1 MATCYSATMDETAQ
15 AVPTLPSPARTLSI
29 GVTGHREG
37 NREFAASRQKI
48 EGTLTRLLGSISE
61 SLQSEAEPH
70 AAGLRIVTNLANGSD
85 LLAAT
90 IAQNMGIDVQAPL
103 PAGRDLNLALNCLHP
118 DWKLAR
124 EIAVGG
130 TPEDPEELRNWRALN
145 AAMDEARCFELADQD
160 EALLGYLDRLGADP
174 FDRKALQEF
183 DGQVA
188 KRTQLAS
195 RVTVEHSDILLAVW
209 DGVSPTVLGGTR
221 DTMADALEAGIPVI
235 WLDARDPSRLH
246 WLDDL
251 ADLSVASE
259 RATATS
265 FDEIVAKT
273 ANDAQVSWAALDR
286 ADIVLDPNAWKAR
299 SSARFHA
306 YRRIEQAF
314 SGDGA
319 PFKSIRQ
326 TYETPDRI
334 ANGSAREQ
342 IKTIGDLPGV
352 DARLVAGIAEE
363 ILPGFALADGIST
376 YLSDAYRGGMVA
388 SFLLSAAAII
398 AGVTYLPLVGPE
410 GKWPFALA
418 EFIML
423 VAIVAITIA
432 GMRGEWHRRWFRTR
446 RAAEYLRHAPIL
458 MAIGCMRPK
467 GHLPRARNEHW
478 PELFAWQLVGQIGIP
493 AMRVTKEYL
502 RRHLEEVLRPFLV
515 SQSGYHKSKSA
526 RLERVHHNLDRM
538 SETLFVLAIISVG
551 GFLLLKAGSALGWLD
566 PSVPDSVSKLAT
578 YTGVAFPTL
587 GAAIASIRY
596 FGDFERFA
604 SISDVTSAKLD
615 RLIHRADLLLESS
628 WDEINYGDHVD
639 LARAMDEVVVSEI
652 ESWQSIFATKKM
664 SVPV

>member
-1 MATCYSATMDETAQ
+1 MAACYSAMMDAI
-15 AVPTLPSPARTLSI
+15 ARSVLTLPSPARKLSI

-37 NREFAASRQKI
+37 NREFAANRQEI
-48 EGTLTRLLGSISE
+48 EQTLTRLLGSISK
-61 SLQSEAEPH
+61 SLRAEADPH

-90 IAQNMGIDVQAPL
+90 IAQNMGIDVQAPM
-103 PAGRDLNLALNCLHP
+103 PASRNLNLALNCLQH
-118 DWKLAR
+118 DWELAR
-124 EIAVGG
+124 TLALGG
-130 TPEDPEELRNWRALN
+130 APEDLNELCNWRALN
-145 AAMDEARCFELADQD
+145 AAMDKAKCFELADQD
-160 EALLGYLDRLGADP
+160 EALFRYLDQLSADP
-174 FDRKALQEF
+174 VNRKALQEF

-188 KRTQLAS
+188 KRTRLAS
-195 RVTVEHSDILLAVW
+195 RVTVEQSDILLAVW

-221 DTMADALEAGIPVI
+221 DTMADALDAGIPVI
-235 WLDARDPSRLH
+235 WLDASDPSRLH

-251 ADLSVASE
+251 ADLSVATE
-259 RATATS
+259 RETATS
-265 FDEIVAKT
+265 FDEIVEKT
-273 ANDAQVSWAALDR
+273 NNDAKVSWAALDR
-286 ADIVLDPNAWKAR
+286 ADVVLDQTAWQPR
-299 SSARFHA
+299 SSAQFHA

-319 PFKSIRQ
+319 PFKPIRQ
-326 TYETPDRI
+326 IYETPESI
-334 ANGSAREQ
+334 AEGSANQQ
-342 IKTIGDLPGV
+342 IASIGYLPGV
-352 DARLVAGIAEE
+352 DAHIVEGIRKE
-363 ILPGFALADGIST
+363 ILPRFALADGIST

-410 GKWPFALA
+410 GKWSFALA
-418 EFIML
+418 EFVML
-423 VAIVAITIA
+423 LVIVAITIA
-432 GMRGEWHRRWFRTR
+432 GMRGQWHRRWFRTR

-458 MAIGCMRPK
+458 MSIGCMRPK

-478 PELFAWQLVGQIGIP
+478 PELFAWQLVRQIGIP
-493 AMRVTKEYL
+493 GMKVTKEFL
-502 RRHLEEVLRPFLV
+502 RQHLKEVLRPFLV
-515 SQSGYHKSKSA
+515 AQSTYHKRKSA

-538 SETLFVLAIISVG
+538 SETLFILAIISVG
-551 GFLLLKAGSALGWLD
+551 GFLLLTAASALGWLAA
-566 PSVPDSVSKLAT
+566 SVPASVSKLAT
-578 YTGVAFPTL
+578 FAGVAFPTL
-587 GAAIASIRY
+587 GAAIASVRY